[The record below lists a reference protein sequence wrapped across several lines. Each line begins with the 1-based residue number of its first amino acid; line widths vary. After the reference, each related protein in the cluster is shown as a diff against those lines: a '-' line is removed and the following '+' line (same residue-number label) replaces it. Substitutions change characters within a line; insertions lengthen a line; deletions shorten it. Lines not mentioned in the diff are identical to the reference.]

1 MTSEK
6 TWVGIDVSKASLDVH
21 SLPQG
26 IAFSVSNTE
35 TGMRELIEQLQ
46 PLAVSLVVLESTGGL
61 ERMSISALQQA
72 DIPVAMVNPR
82 KAKGLAISLGKAK
95 TDELDAY
102 VLALFAQIIQPQPL
116 PKINANAQALSDLTR
131 RRAQLVEMQVAEKNR
146 LSSAPISIQ
155 ADIKAHLKQLKE
167 RIEALNAE
175 IQTLTQAEANWS
187 RKQEILISV
196 KGIGPVTAALC
207 LAELPELGT
216 LTDKQIARLV
226 GVAPINHDSG
236 QYKGKRMISGGR
248 TSVRCGLYIATLVAT
263 RFNPVIKA
271 FYQRLLERGKLKKVA
286 LIACTRKLLVILNA
300 MIRDNKTWQVPA

>member
-35 TGMRELIEQLQ
+35 TGMMELIQRLH

-61 ERMSISALQQA
+61 ERMSVSALQKA

-82 KAKGLAISLGKAK
+82 KVKGLAISLGKAK
-95 TDELDAY
+95 TDKLDAY
-102 VLALFAQIIQPQPL
+102 VLAQFAQTIQPQPL
-116 PKINANAQALSDLTR
+116 PKIKANAQQLSDLTR

-146 LSSAPISIQ
+146 LSSAPVSIQ
-155 ADIKAHLKQLKE
+155 SDIKAHLKQLKE

-175 IQTLTQAEANWS
+175 IQTLTQAEENWS
-187 RKQEILISV
+187 RKQEILISF
-196 KGIGPVTAALC
+196 KGIGPVTSALC

-216 LTDKQIARLV
+216 LTEKQIARLV

-236 QYKGKRMISGGR
+236 QNKGKRMISGGR
-248 TSVRCGLYIATLVAT
+248 ASVRCGLYIATLVAT

-300 MIRDNKTWQVPA
+300 MIRDNKTWQAPA

>member
-6 TWVGIDVSKASLDVH
+6 TWVGIDVSKNTLDVH

-26 IAFSVSNTE
+26 ITFSVSNTE
-35 TGMRELIEQLQ
+35 TGLKELIQRLQ

-61 ERMSISALQQA
+61 ERMSVSALQKA
-72 DIPVAMVNPR
+72 EIPVAMVNPR
-82 KAKGLAISLGKAK
+82 KVKGLAISLGKAK
-95 TDELDAY
+95 TDKLDTY
-102 VLALFAQIIQPQPL
+102 VLALFAQTIQPQPL
-116 PKINANAQALSDLTR
+116 PKINTNAQELSDLTR
-131 RRAQLVEMQVAEKNR
+131 RRGPLVEMQVAEKNR
-146 LSSAPISIQ
+146 LSSAPASIQ
-155 ADIKAHLKQLKE
+155 ADIKAHLKELKE
-167 RIEALNAE
+167 RIEGLNE
-175 IQTLTQAEANWS
+175 QIQTLTQTQDNWQ
-187 RKQEILISV
+187 RKQEILISF
-196 KGIGPVTAALC
+196 KGIGSVTAALC

-236 QYKGKRMISGGR
+236 QYKGKRMITGGR

-263 RFNPVIKA
+263 RHNPVIKS